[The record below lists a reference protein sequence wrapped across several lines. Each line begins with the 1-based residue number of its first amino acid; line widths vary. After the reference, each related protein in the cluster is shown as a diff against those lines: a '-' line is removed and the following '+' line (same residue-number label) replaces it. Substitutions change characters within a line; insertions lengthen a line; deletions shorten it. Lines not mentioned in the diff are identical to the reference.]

1 MKIPL
6 EDFSGETLLI
16 GGDDVDS
23 VDLGAV
29 MEVKKVFFF
38 VWNHLLLMVIN
49 NGRISYSIQY

>member
-16 GGDDVDS
+16 GDNYGDDVRG

-29 MEVKKVFFF
+29 MEVKKVFF
-38 VWNHLLLMVIN
+38 LCGI
-49 NGRISYSIQY
+49 IYY

>member
-1 MKIPL
+1 MLLEIGDLVKIPL

-16 GGDDVDS
+16 GGDDVRG

-38 VWNHLLLMVIN
+38 CVESFITDGN
-49 NGRISYSIQY
+49 